1 MDYKYLIA
9 LIQSAAIKI
18 PGADNN
24 HMFEV
29 WNSSFLREG
38 KRTIVKLGIEFAV

>member
-18 PGADNN
+18 PDADNN
-24 HMFEV
+24 HRVEA
-29 WNSSFLREG
+29 WNSSFLCEW
-38 KRTIVKLGIEFAV
+38 KCTIVKLGIEFAV